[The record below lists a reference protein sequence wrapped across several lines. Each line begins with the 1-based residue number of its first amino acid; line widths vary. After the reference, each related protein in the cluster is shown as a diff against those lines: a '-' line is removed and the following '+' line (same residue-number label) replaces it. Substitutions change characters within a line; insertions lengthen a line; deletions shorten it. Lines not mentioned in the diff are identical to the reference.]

1 MNPFWLAFASLTSK
15 ERRAIALRV
24 RQGKSIEEVA
34 RALGTTLERAQAI
47 EAHAL
52 EKLRQRFDTGGTSL
66 RELLPG

>member
-1 MNPFWLAFASLTSK
+1 MNPFWLAFSSLTSK
-15 ERRAIALRV
+15 ERRAISLRV

-47 EAHAL
+47 EAHGL